1 MQLNHVGIINKNEE
15 QVLKFYVDFLGLKMA
30 REIILPLELSEQL
43 FSVSKEIKILVV
55 ENEGI
60 KIEVFISDF
69 QPENPNFT
77 HFAVMVDSLSDL
89 TERAKQFNSE
99 VIIGKHKD
107 KTAYFL
113 KDFSGNLIEV
123 KQKP

>member
-1 MQLNHVGIINKNEE
+1 MQLNHVGIINKSEV
-15 QVLKFYVDFLGLKMA
+15 QALKFYVDFLGLEKT
-30 REIILPLELSEQL
+30 REMLLPLELSEQL
-43 FSVSKEIKILVV
+43 FSVAKEIKVLVV
-55 ENEGI
+55 ENKEL

-89 TERAKQFNSE
+89 TERAKQFDAE

-107 KTAYFL
+107 KTVYFL

>member
-15 QVLKFYVDFLGLKMA
+15 QVLKFYVDFLGLEKTKESFLA
-30 REIILPLELSEQL
+30 PELSEQL
-43 FSVSKEIKILVV
+43 FSVSKELKVLVV

-77 HFAVMVDSLSDL
+77 HFAVMVDSLSGL
-89 TERAKQFNSE
+89 TERAKQFDAE
-99 VIIGKHKD
+99 VIIGKNKD
-107 KTAYFL
+107 KTVYFL
-113 KDFSGNLIEV
+113 KDFSGNIIEV

>member
-15 QVLKFYVDFLGLKMA
+15 QALKFYQDFLGLKMT

-77 HFAVMVDSLSDL
+77 HFAITVDSLAEL
-89 TERAKQFNSE
+89 TERAKQFDAE

>member
-1 MQLNHVGIINKNEE
+1 MQLNHVGIINKSEE
-15 QVLKFYVDFLGLKMA
+15 QAVKFYQDFLGLKLT

-43 FSVSKEIKILVV
+43 FSVAKEIKVLVV

-77 HFAVMVDSLSDL
+77 HFAIMVDSLAEL
-89 TERAKQFNSE
+89 TEKAIRFDAE

-107 KTAYFL
+107 KTVYFL
-113 KDFSGNLIEV
+113 KDFSDNLIEV

>member
-1 MQLNHVGIINKNEE
+1 MQLNHVGIINRSEE
-15 QVLKFYVDFLGLKMA
+15 QVLKFYVDFLGLKKTKESFLA
-30 REIILPLELSEQL
+30 PALSEQL
-43 FSVSKEIKILVV
+43 FSVSKELKVLVV

-77 HFAVMVDSLSDL
+77 HFAVMVDSLSEL
-89 TERAKQFNSE
+89 TERAKQFDAK

-107 KTAYFL
+107 KTVYFL
-113 KDFSGNLIEV
+113 KDFSGNIIEV

>member
-15 QVLKFYVDFLGLKMA
+15 QALKFYQDFLGLKKT
-30 REIILPLELSEQL
+30 REMLLAPELSEQL
-43 FSVSKEIKILVV
+43 FSVSQEIKVLVI

-77 HFAVMVDSLSDL
+77 HFGIMVDSLPEI
-89 TERAKQFNSE
+89 TERARQFNADL
-99 VIIGKHKD
+99 IIGKHKD
-107 KTAYFL
+107 KTVYFL
-113 KDFSGNLIEV
+113 KDFSGNIIEV
-123 KQKP
+123 KQNP

>member
-15 QVLKFYVDFLGLKMA
+15 QALKFYQDFLGLQKT
-30 REIILPLELSEQL
+30 REILLPLELSEQL
-43 FSVSKEIKILVV
+43 FSVSQEIKVLVV

-77 HFAVMVDSLSDL
+77 HFAIMVDSLSEI
-89 TERAKQFNSE
+89 TEKARQFNAE

>member
-15 QVLKFYVDFLGLKMA
+15 QALKFYQDFLGLQKT
-30 REIILPLELSEQL
+30 REILLPPELSEQL
-43 FSVSKEIKILVV
+43 FSVSKEIKVLVV

-77 HFAVMVDSLSDL
+77 HFAITVDSLSEL
-89 TERAKQFNSE
+89 TEKAKQFNAE

>member
-1 MQLNHVGIINKNEE
+1 MQLNHVGIINKSEE
-15 QVLKFYVDFLGLKMA
+15 QALKFYVDFLGLEKTKESFLA
-30 REIILPLELSEQL
+30 PELSDQL
-43 FSVSKEIKILVV
+43 FSVSKELKILVV
-55 ENEGI
+55 ENEGL

-77 HFAVMVDSLSDL
+77 HFAVMVDSLSEL
-89 TERAKQFNSE
+89 TERAKQFDAE

-107 KTAYFL
+107 KTVYFL

>member
-15 QVLKFYVDFLGLKMA
+15 QVLKFYVDFLGLEKTKESFLA
-30 REIILPLELSEQL
+30 PALSEQL
-43 FSVSKEIKILVV
+43 FSVSKELKVSVV

-77 HFAVMVDSLSDL
+77 HFAVMVDSLSEL
-89 TERAKQFNSE
+89 TERAKQFDAK

-107 KTAYFL
+107 KTVYFL
-113 KDFSGNLIEV
+113 KDFSGNIIEV

>member
-1 MQLNHVGIINKNEE
+1 MQLNHVGIINKSEE
-15 QVLKFYVDFLGLKMA
+15 QALKFYQDFLGLKKT

-43 FSVSKEIKILVV
+43 FSVSKEIKVLVV

-77 HFAVMVDSLSDL
+77 HFAVMVDSLSEL
-89 TERAKQFNSE
+89 TEKAKQFDAE
-99 VIIGKHKD
+99 VIIGKHKG